1 MLADMP
7 ADGEGADTGI
17 LTSKIWTNADGK
29 IVGREFSVTDGT
41 ESIPVFT
48 WKNPSQDGNSALLLE
63 ISTGTDSYTLT
74 GSGQTAEGLLNGT
87 YIAAYNGV
95 EVADFA
101 VENLETKPAVL
112 GYYNGTITVSF
123 PNNGTEENPNPL
135 TGFGAVIDLI
145 SDAEAET
152 SQIDISITS
161 SGAPLATL
169 SIAGGYGEGADVTDI
184 SSVGETLSVNSNE
197 DMTAYIQGMD
207 WSALLDNARAAGIP
221 EELVTQIDSALQSA
235 AADASSTDSDAA
247 AETGEPA
254 ADSTVSG
261 DETDAAA

>member
-1 MLADMP
+1 M
-7 ADGEGADTGI
+7 
-17 LTSKIWTNADGK
+17 
-29 IVGREFSVTDGT
+29 
-41 ESIPVFT
+41 
-48 WKNPSQDGNSALLLE
+48 
-63 ISTGTDSYTLT
+63 
-74 GSGQTAEGLLNGT
+74 
-87 YIAAYNGV
+87 
-95 EVADFA
+95 
-101 VENLETKPAVL
+101 ENLETKPAVL